1 MAKKAKK
8 KVKATGKK
16 EASKKTTK
24 KVKTAKTAPKRRKVS
39 GKVDSPEI
47 VTLMLTSVDEER
59 IAQALSQ
66 ISSLCQLDREYV
78 RGLIDGAPMAIP
90 HRTVIW
96 HRPLAEAARKAL
108 ATVGVTVEIKSIV
121 ESGLPKELP
130 HDESADE

>member
-1 MAKKAKK
+1 MAKKTKK
-8 KVKATGKK
+8 KVKATEKK
-16 EASKKTTK
+16 KSSKRITT
-24 KVKTAKTAPKRRKVS
+24 KVKTAKRRKVS

-59 IAQALSQ
+59 IPQALSQ